1 MICKRFALVGSGFIG
16 QVHAASL
23 ARHEGSSL
31 TMVADAA
38 PERAQALAAR
48 YGARAVT
55 VSEAIHSDAIDA
67 VLIASSTPSHA
78 ELLEAAARAGKA
90 VYCEK
95 PIDLSL
101 ARAREVV
108 ERVLPLNVPVTVGFN
123 RRFDSSHQQLRRQLE
138 QGLIGRVELVQ
149 MVCRASSMP
158 PLDYL
163 RSSGGQMRDQAIHFF
178 DLLRFLTG
186 DEVRTVAAMGAAL
199 ALPDIAEFGDV
210 DTSILMMQMRGGAL
224 AQLDNTRRTG
234 HGYDERITLLGAE
247 GALESGSQS
256 PAGPTLWRG
265 NQRIEPGLW
274 PDWFSRVQGSYYQHL
289 DAFIRSLNGE
299 TVADLPGLLDGLQ
312 AQAIAEETQS
322 RLDEFVEEQTG
333 DEGYLK
339 EYLNDKDKVD
349 AKSVAARL
357 KILKKADPK
366 GEEYAAL
373 KQLTDLTDSLSKQ
386 NKAVKEMNA
395 ELEEKVRAKYALL
408 TDEEILDLLVN
419 RKWYATIF
427 EGIKA
432 LYVTTSHQMTNRI
445 VELVER
451 YEDTLPELSAAV
463 AEYEAKV
470 KDHLKRMGFVW

>member
-1 MICKRFALVGSGFIG
+1 MNCKRFALVGSGFIG

-23 ARHEGSSL
+23 ARHDGSEL
-31 TMVADAA
+31 TMVADVA

-55 VSEAIHSDAIDA
+55 VSEALRSDAIDA

-138 QGLIGRVELVQ
+138 QGAIGRVELVQ

-186 DEVRTVAAMGAAL
+186 DEVHTVAAMGAAL
-199 ALPDIAEFGDV
+199 ALPEIAEFGDV

-256 PAGPTLWRG
+256 PVGPTLWRG

-274 PDWFSRVQGSYYQHL
+274 PDWFSRVQGS
-289 DAFIRSLNGE
+289 
-299 TVADLPGLLDGLQ
+299 
-312 AQAIAEETQS
+312 
-322 RLDEFVEEQTG
+322 
-333 DEGYLK
+333 
-339 EYLNDKDKVD
+339 
-349 AKSVAARL
+349 
-357 KILKKADPK
+357 
-366 GEEYAAL
+366 
-373 KQLTDLTDSLSKQ
+373 
-386 NKAVKEMNA
+386 
-395 ELEEKVRAKYALL
+395 
-408 TDEEILDLLVN
+408 
-419 RKWYATIF
+419 
-427 EGIKA
+427 
-432 LYVTTSHQMTNRI
+432 
-445 VELVER
+445 
-451 YEDTLPELSAAV
+451 
-463 AEYEAKV
+463 
-470 KDHLKRMGFVW
+470 

>member
-23 ARHEGSSL
+23 ARHEGSAL

-55 VSEAIHSDAIDA
+55 VSEALHSDAIDA

-138 QGLIGRVELVQ
+138 QGAIGRVELVQ

-312 AQAIAEETQS
+312 AQAIAEAAVQSLQHGPFVAVDRRAACGQPLSGAVPAFYAGRRRCSRPTEDGICIDIPGRNARPINQSALISQARASDPARRARGARSRFMPCPAYITQHYQ
-322 RLDEFVEEQTG
+322 V
-333 DEGYLK
+333 
-339 EYLNDKDKVD
+339 
-349 AKSVAARL
+349 
-357 KILKKADPK
+357 
-366 GEEYAAL
+366 
-373 KQLTDLTDSLSKQ
+373 
-386 NKAVKEMNA
+386 AVK
-395 ELEEKVRAKYALL
+395 
-408 TDEEILDLLVN
+408 
-419 RKWYATIF
+419 
-427 EGIKA
+427 
-432 LYVTTSHQMTNRI
+432 S
-445 VELVER
+445 
-451 YEDTLPELSAAV
+451 
-463 AEYEAKV
+463 
-470 KDHLKRMGFVW
+470 

>member
-23 ARHEGSSL
+23 ARHEGSAL

-149 MVCRASSMP
+149 MVCRASTMP

-234 HGYDERITLLGAE
+234 HGYDERIILLGAE

-289 DAFIRSLNGE
+289 DAFIRALNGE

-312 AQAIAEETQS
+312 AQAIAE
-322 RLDEFVEEQTG
+322 
-333 DEGYLK
+333 
-339 EYLNDKDKVD
+339 
-349 AKSVAARL
+349 
-357 KILKKADPK
+357 
-366 GEEYAAL
+366 
-373 KQLTDLTDSLSKQ
+373 
-386 NKAVKEMNA
+386 
-395 ELEEKVRAKYALL
+395 
-408 TDEEILDLLVN
+408 
-419 RKWYATIF
+419 
-427 EGIKA
+427 
-432 LYVTTSHQMTNRI
+432 
-445 VELVER
+445 
-451 YEDTLPELSAAV
+451 AAV
-463 AEYEAKV
+463 QSLQ
-470 KDHLKRMGFVW
+470 HGQFVAVDDCR

>member
-23 ARHEGSSL
+23 ARHEGSAL

-101 ARAREVV
+101 AHAREVV

-186 DEVRTVAAMGAAL
+186 DEVRTVAAMGAAVRWRSWTIPAAPATGTMNGSPCWAPRARWSPVASRRR
-199 ALPDIAEFGDV
+199 ALPCGAAISALSRACGRTGSAVYRDLI
-210 DTSILMMQMRGGAL
+210 TSILTPLFA
-224 AQLDNTRRTG
+224 
-234 HGYDERITLLGAE
+234 
-247 GALESGSQS
+247 
-256 PAGPTLWRG
+256 P
-265 NQRIEPGLW
+265 
-274 PDWFSRVQGSYYQHL
+274 
-289 DAFIRSLNGE
+289 
-299 TVADLPGLLDGLQ
+299 
-312 AQAIAEETQS
+312 
-322 RLDEFVEEQTG
+322 
-333 DEGYLK
+333 
-339 EYLNDKDKVD
+339 
-349 AKSVAARL
+349 
-357 KILKKADPK
+357 
-366 GEEYAAL
+366 
-373 KQLTDLTDSLSKQ
+373 
-386 NKAVKEMNA
+386 
-395 ELEEKVRAKYALL
+395 
-408 TDEEILDLLVN
+408 
-419 RKWYATIF
+419 
-427 EGIKA
+427 
-432 LYVTTSHQMTNRI
+432 
-445 VELVER
+445 
-451 YEDTLPELSAAV
+451 
-463 AEYEAKV
+463 
-470 KDHLKRMGFVW
+470 